1 MSARLAAYKLIERVE
16 GSAYSNIALD
26 SAFKD
31 SSLSERDKAF
41 AARLFY
47 GVTERRIT
55 LLHLISAYV
64 SKPLEKLDKQVRIT
78 LMMGAYQLLYMDN
91 VPDNAAVS
99 ESVELVKKLRKTSA
113 AGMVNAVLRNIIR
126 DGKKLPEI
134 NGDKFK
140 KLSVLYSCPEEL
152 IRRIYEGYGEEN
164 ARSLLEAS
172 LLPSICTLRANTL
185 KTSGSSLAESLSK
198 RGRSARVSELDE
210 NTVICDDLRD
220 VENDEDFIKGN
231 YHAQDYSSQLCCK
244 AVAPQEGETVIDLCA
259 APGGKTFTMAE
270 MMEDKGRIIACELHQ
285 KRTGLIRN
293 GAERLGLSIVEPL
306 TNDAR
311 KHNPDLPKADGVLC
325 DVPCSG
331 YGVIRGKP
339 EIRYKPLSEAD
350 GLPSVQLEILSAAS
364 EYVKEGGL
372 LVYSTCT
379 VNINEN
385 ERVVEA
391 FLEKHKDF
399 SGEEFPEEMGDFFRG
414 KYMTAVFQKDFGGD
428 GFFICRLRKGE
439 AHGDGKA

>member
-1 MSARLAAYKLIERVE
+1 MPARLAAYKLIERVE

-26 SAFKD
+26 SSFRD
-31 SSLSERDKAF
+31 SALSERDKAF
-41 AARLFY
+41 AARIFY

-55 LLHLISAYV
+55 LEYLISAYS
-64 SKPLEKLDKQVRIT
+64 SKPLAKLDKQVRIT

-99 ESVELVKKLRKTSA
+99 ESVELVKKLRKSSA
-113 AGMVNAVLRNIIR
+113 SGMVNAVLRSIIR

-134 NGDKFK
+134 KGDKFRRM
-140 KLSVLYSCPEEL
+140 SVEYSCPEEL
-152 IRRIYEGYGEEN
+152 IRRVWEGYGEDN
-164 ARSLLEAS
+164 TVSLLENA
-172 LLPSICTLRANTL
+172 LLPSLCTLRVNTL
-185 KTSGSSLAESLSK
+185 KTSGKALAENMRSRGIEAQVSK
-198 RGRSARVSELDE
+198 LDE
-210 NTVICDDLRD
+210 NAVICENLRD
-220 VENDEDFIKGN
+220 VENDKDFISGR

-244 AVAPQEGETVIDLCA
+244 AVDPQAGETVLDLCA

-270 MMEDKGRIIACELHQ
+270 MMENTGRIIACELHE
-285 KRTGLIRN
+285 KRTGLIRK
-293 GAERLGLSIVEPL
+293 GAERLGLDIVEPV

-311 KHNPDLPKADGVLC
+311 KHNDNLPMADRVLC

-339 EIRYKPLSEAD
+339 EIRYKPLSDAD
-350 GLPSVQLEILSAAS
+350 GLPRVQLEILEQAA
-364 EYVKEGGL
+364 EYVKKGGI

-385 ERVVEA
+385 ERVIEA

-399 SGEEFPEEMGDFFRG
+399 SGDEFPEKMGDFFRG
-414 KYMTAVFQKDFGGD
+414 KFMTAVFAKDFGGD
-428 GFFICRLRKGE
+428 GFFICRMRKE
-439 AHGDGKA
+439 

>member
-1 MSARLAAYKLIERVE
+1 MSARLATYKLIERVE

-55 LLHLISAYV
+55 LEHLLSAYV
-64 SKPLEKLDKQVRIT
+64 SKPVSKLDKQVRIA

-99 ESVELVKKLRKTSA
+99 ESVELVKKLKKASA
-113 AGMVNAVLRNIIR
+113 SGMVNAILRSIIR
-126 DGKKLPEI
+126 DGKKLPEVK
-134 NGDKFK
+134 GDKYK
-140 KLSVLYSCPEEL
+140 KMSVEYSCPEEL
-152 IRRIYEGYGEEN
+152 IKRICEGYGEEN
-164 ARSLLEAS
+164 ARSLLENA

-185 KTSGSSLAESLSK
+185 KTSGAALAESLSE
-198 RGRSARVSELDE
+198 RGVKAYVSTLDE
-210 NTVICDDLRD
+210 NTVICENLRD
-220 VENDEDFIKGN
+220 VEKDEDFIKGN

-244 AVAPQEGETVIDLCA
+244 AVAPEPGETVIDLCA

-270 MMEDKGRIIACELHQ
+270 MMGNKGRMIACELHE
-285 KRTGLIRN
+285 KRTGLIRR
-293 GAERLGLSIVEPL
+293 GAERLGLQIVEAV

-311 KHNPDLPKADGVLC
+311 VHNPRLPIADRVLC

-339 EIRYKPLSEAD
+339 EIRYKPLSDAD
-350 GLPSVQLEILSAAS
+350 GLPRVQLEILSAAA

-385 ERVVEA
+385 ERVIEA
-391 FLEKHKDF
+391 FLEKRKDF
-399 SGEEFPEEMGDFFRG
+399 SGEPFPEEMGDFFKG
-414 KYMTAVFQKDFGGD
+414 KFMTAVFAKDFGGD
-428 GFFICRLRKGE
+428 GFFICRLRKGGSR
-439 AHGDGKA
+439 GD

>member
-1 MSARLAAYKLIERVE
+1 MSARLAAYRLIDRVE

-26 SAFKD
+26 GVFKD

-47 GVTERRIT
+47 GVVERRIT
-55 LLHLISAYV
+55 LEHLLSKYL
-64 SKPLEKLDKQVRIT
+64 SKPIDKLDKQVRIT

-91 VPDNAAVS
+91 VPDSAAVS
-99 ESVELVKKLRKTSA
+99 ESAELVKKLKKASA

-126 DGKKLPEI
+126 DGKSIPEVK
-134 NGDKFK
+134 GDKYRK
-140 KLSVLYSCPEEL
+140 MSVKYSCPEEL
-152 IRRIYEGYGEEN
+152 VRRICEGYGEEN
-164 ARSLLEAS
+164 AVSLLENA
-172 LLPSICTLRANTL
+172 LLPSICTLRANTM
-185 KTSGSSLAESLSK
+185 KTSGGALAESLSQ
-198 RGRSARVSELDE
+198 RGVRAYVSPLDE
-210 NTVICDDLRD
+210 NTVICENLRD
-220 VENDEDFIKGN
+220 VENDGDFRAGN

-244 AVAPQEGETVIDLCA
+244 AVDPKAGETVIDLCA

-270 MMEDKGRIIACELHQ
+270 LMNDEGRIIACELHE
-285 KRTGLIRN
+285 KRTGLIRQ
-293 GAERLGLSIVEPL
+293 GAERLGLRCIETM

-311 KHNPDLPKADGVLC
+311 VHNDSLPKADRVLC

-339 EIRYKPLSEAD
+339 EIRYKPLSDAD
-350 GLPSVQLEILSAAS
+350 GLPRVQLEILSAAA

-391 FLEKHKDF
+391 FLEKHGEF
-399 SGEEFPEEMGDFFRG
+399 HGEEFPEEMGSFFKG
-414 KYMTAVFQKDFGGD
+414 KFMTAVFAKYFGGD
-428 GFFICRLRKGE
+428 GFFICRLRKEGSR
-439 AHGDGKA
+439 GD

>member
-55 LLHLISAYV
+55 LEHLLSAYV
-64 SKPLEKLDKQVRIT
+64 TKPINKLDKQVRIT

-99 ESVELVKKLRKTSA
+99 ESVELVKKLKKASA
-113 AGMVNAVLRNIIR
+113 SGMVNAVLRNIIR
-126 DGKKLPEI
+126 DGKKLPEVK
-134 NGDKFK
+134 GDRFK
-140 KLSVLYSCPEEL
+140 KMSVEYSCPEEL
-152 IRRIYEGYGEEN
+152 IRRICEGYGEEN
-164 ARSLLEAS
+164 TRSLLENA

-185 KTSGSSLAESLSK
+185 KTSGSALADSLSG
-198 RGRSARVSELDE
+198 RGVKAAVSALDE
-210 NTVICDDLRD
+210 NTVICENLRD
-220 VENDEDFIKGN
+220 VEKDEDFIKGN
-231 YHAQDYSSQLCCK
+231 YHAQDHSSQLCCK
-244 AVAPQEGETVIDLCA
+244 AVSPVPGETVIDLCA

-270 MMEDKGRIIACELHQ
+270 MMENKGRIIACELHE
-285 KRTGLIRN
+285 KRTGLIRQ
-293 GAERLGLSIVEPL
+293 GAERLGLGIVEAV

-311 KHNPDLPKADGVLC
+311 VHDPKLPLADRVLC

-339 EIRYKPLSEAD
+339 EIRYKPLSDAD
-350 GLPSVQLEILSAAS
+350 GLPRVQLEILLAAA
-364 EYVKEGGL
+364 EYVKDGGL

-385 ERVVEA
+385 ERVIEA
-391 FLEKHKDF
+391 FLEKRKDF
-399 SGEEFPEEMGDFFRG
+399 SGEDFPEEMGDFFKG
-414 KYMTAVFQKDFGGD
+414 KFMTAVFAKDFGGD
-428 GFFICRLRKGE
+428 GFFICRLRKDGS
-439 AHGDGKA
+439 HGD

>member
-31 SSLSERDKAF
+31 CSLSERDKAF

-55 LLHLISAYV
+55 LEHLLSAYV
-64 SKPLEKLDKQVRIT
+64 SKPINKLDKQVRIA

-99 ESVELVKKLRKTSA
+99 ESVELVKKLKKASA
-113 AGMVNAVLRNIIR
+113 SGMVNAVLRSIIR
-126 DGKKLPEI
+126 DGKKLPEVK
-134 NGDKFK
+134 GDKYK
-140 KLSVLYSCPEEL
+140 KMSVEYSCPEEL
-152 IRRIYEGYGEEN
+152 IRRICEGYGEEN
-164 ARSLLEAS
+164 ARSLFENA
-172 LLPSICTLRANTL
+172 LLPSICTLRVNTL
-185 KTSGSSLAESLSK
+185 KTSGTALAKSLSE
-198 RGRSARVSELDE
+198 RGVKAAVSSLDE
-210 NTVICDDLRD
+210 NTVICENLRD
-220 VENDEDFIKGN
+220 VEKDEDFISGN

-244 AVAPQEGETVIDLCA
+244 AVAPQAVETVIDLCA

-270 MMEDKGRIIACELHQ
+270 MMGNKGRIIACELHE
-285 KRTGLIRN
+285 KRTGLIRQ
-293 GAERLGLSIVEPL
+293 GAERLGLQIVETM

-311 KHNPDLPKADGVLC
+311 VHNPQLPIADRVLC

-339 EIRYKPLSEAD
+339 EIRYKPLSDAD
-350 GLPSVQLEILSAAS
+350 GLPRVQLEILTAAA

-391 FLEKHKDF
+391 FLEKRKDF
-399 SGEEFPEEMGDFFRG
+399 SGEPFPEKMGDFFKG
-414 KYMTAVFQKDFGGD
+414 KFMTAVFAKDFGGD
-428 GFFICRLRKGE
+428 GFFICRLRKGGSR
-439 AHGDGKA
+439 GD

>member
-26 SAFKD
+26 SAFKE

-55 LLHLISAYV
+55 LEHLLSAYV
-64 SKPLEKLDKQVRIT
+64 SKPLNKLDRQVRIA
-78 LMMGAYQLLYMDN
+78 LMMGAYQLMYMDN

-99 ESVELVKKLRKTSA
+99 ESVELVKKLKKASA
-113 AGMVNAVLRNIIR
+113 SGMVNAVLRSIIR
-126 DGKKLPEI
+126 DGKKLPVVK
-134 NGDKFK
+134 GDKYK
-140 KLSVLYSCPEEL
+140 KMSVEYSCPEEL
-152 IRRIYEGYGEEN
+152 IRRISEGYGEEN
-164 ARSLLEAS
+164 ARSLLENA

-185 KTSGSSLAESLSK
+185 KTSGAALAESLSQRNVK
-198 RGRSARVSELDE
+198 AVVSSLDE
-210 NTVICDDLRD
+210 NTVICENLRN
-220 VENDEDFIKGN
+220 VENDDDFIEGN

-244 AVAPQEGETVIDLCA
+244 AVDPQPGETVIDLCA

-270 MMEDKGRIIACELHQ
+270 MMNNKGRIIACELHE
-285 KRTGLIRN
+285 KRTGLIRQ
-293 GAERLGLSIVEPL
+293 GAERLGLDIIEAK
-306 TNDAR
+306 TNNAR
-311 KHNPDLPKADGVLC
+311 IHNPELPTADRVLC

-339 EIRYKPLSEAD
+339 EIRYKPLSDAD
-350 GLPSVQLEILSAAS
+350 GLPRVQLEILTAAAD
-364 EYVKEGGL
+364 YVREGGL

-385 ERVVEA
+385 ERVVET

-399 SGEEFPEEMGDFFRG
+399 YGETFPEKMGSFFNG
-414 KYMTAVFQKDFGGD
+414 KFMTAVFAKDFGGD
-428 GFFICRLRKGE
+428 GFFICRLRKGGSR
-439 AHGDGKA
+439 GD